1 MQSVVVNSATMR
13 VVQKYAATVA
23 LWPVISLVDQNTTMG
38 VSTAKIQFS
47 LSPDACP
54 DITTTKI
61 VEVVGD
67 GSYTLVSIT
76 TGGSIAVGFVVGT
89 LDNVK

>member
-38 VSTAKIQFS
+38 VSTA
-47 LSPDACP
+47 
-54 DITTTKI
+54 
-61 VEVVGD
+61 
-67 GSYTLVSIT
+67 
-76 TGGSIAVGFVVGT
+76 
-89 LDNVK
+89 